1 MCTSGASW
9 ELVWLGS
16 QEKEEAGPPII
27 LGDGVSQP
35 PTLPPTPPL
44 SHPHLTSAL
53 EMRAD
58 VMSERP
64 RGRIK
69 GSEEKADYGL
79 HLKRLNQGWGDKEG
93 SGRELGVP
101 DTGEKPPV
109 SIDLI
114 PCCRGSS

>member
-1 MCTSGASW
+1 MHIRG
-9 ELVWLGS
+9 ELGTGL
-16 QEKEEAGPPII
+16 AGLTGEGGGRSPIL
-27 LGDGVSQP
+27 LGDAVSQP
-35 PTLPPTPPL
+35 PALPPTPPL
-44 SHPHLTSAL
+44 SHLHLTSGL

-69 GSEEKADYGL
+69 GSEEKAEYGL

-101 DTGEKPPV
+101 DTLV
-109 SIDLI
+109 RSLQ
-114 PCCRGSS
+114 SALT